1 MGPAMLDIHISS
13 NQDVQNIP
21 QKIFILGLQNLQN
34 SILIGV
40 ISQQTQIECC
50 LLNNFG
56 SDTSNLLDRLS
67 TLILIDA
74 DSISYEKAAHFLD
87 TLNQLTN
94 PPSVALI
101 NCRQNSSHEQLMA
114 WPQVNGIFNRDTPQD
129 KLVKGI
135 TGILEGEYWLSRKL
149 LNSYLEQTRHK
160 PKRSDAGAALLT
172 KREKQILRLTAT
184 GATNTQIAD
193 HLSVSMHTVKTHIYN
208 LFKKINVTNRI
219 QAINWAQEH
228 LDGLVQEAI

>member
-1 MGPAMLDIHISS
+1 MGPAMLDMHISS
-13 NQDVQNIP
+13 NQDIQNIP

-50 LLNNFG
+50 LLNNFS

-87 TLNQLTN
+87 ALNQLTN

-101 NCRQNSSHEQLMA
+101 NCRPNSRHEQLMA